1 MDDAVFAQLLNH
13 GLSSES
19 ALSKAD
25 LADVCARALGS
36 SEGVKAWFVPGR
48 VEVLGKH
55 TDYCGGRSVVAAVDQ
70 GIIVLSRPR
79 RDRLVTIQNAGLGA
93 SCEFELD
100 ANLQPTVGHWT
111 NYPMTVARRIARDF
125 EGPLYG
131 ADIALSSDLTPASGM
146 SSSSALIIASFFAL
160 SYASRLE
167 ESPVYRCELGDPAR
181 LASYVA
187 AIEGGK
193 AYGPF
198 RADHGVGTA
207 GGSEDHT
214 AILCSVP
221 GKLGVYSYR
230 PVRLERYVDFPE
242 TAVFI
247 ICSSGVVAEKTGA
260 AMELYNRA
268 SRLAS
273 EGCKAAAKALGS
285 DADDF
290 ATLSR
295 QFDEETVVR
304 ALADQE
310 QATRYRHFNAESNRI
325 IPKAVEALASGDL
338 KAWGEAVLESQ
349 QAGESMLGNQV
360 PETIF
365 LAKSAYEIGALASS
379 AFGAGFGGSVWA
391 MVEERSA
398 KTFTEQWRALYLDKF
413 PQYAATAQWFETRP
427 GPAAFSFDVNDTQH
441 LQ

>member
-1 MDDAVFAQLLNH
+1 MNEAVFAQLAGR
-13 GLSSES
+13 GLSPES
-19 ALSKAD
+19 ARSKS
-25 LADVCARALGS
+25 ALVDACVQAMAAP
-36 SEGVKAWFVPGR
+36 ERLKVWFVPGR

-70 GIIVLSRPR
+70 GIVVLCRPR
-79 RDRLVTIQNAGLGA
+79 TDSLVSIKNVGYGT
-93 SCEFELD
+93 SCEFEIEP
-100 ANLQPTVGHWT
+100 NLKPTIGHWT
-111 NYPMTVARRIARDF
+111 NYPMTVARRLARDF
-125 EGPLYG
+125 EGPLRG
-131 ADIALSSDLTPASGM
+131 ADVVLSSDLTAASGM

-160 SYASRLE
+160 SYANRLE
-167 ESPVYRCELGDPAR
+167 ESKLYQSELSDLPS

-193 AYGPF
+193 AYGAF

-230 PVRLERYVDFPE
+230 PVRLERHVDFPTE
-242 TAVFI
+242 YVFI

-273 EGCKAAAKALGS
+273 KGCEAAAKALGS
-285 DADDF
+285 NADDF
-290 ATLSR
+290 ASLSR
-295 QFDEETVVR
+295 QFDEETVVN

-310 QATRYRHFNAESNRI
+310 QATRYRHFHAESNRI

-338 KAWGEAVLESQ
+338 NGWGEAVLESQ
-349 QAGESMLGNQV
+349 RTGESLLCNQV
-360 PETIF
+360 PETIY
-365 LAKSAYEIGALASS
+365 LAESAYEIGAVASS

-398 KTFTEQWRALYLDKF
+398 EAFIQQWRDSYLSKF
-413 PQYAATAQWFETRP
+413 PQHSQTAQWFATRP
-427 GPAAFSFDVNDTQH
+427 GPAAFSFDVS
-441 LQ
+441 